1 MSTSDEAPPA
11 PPLLLTA
18 DDLAGVL
25 GYIDEAI
32 LCCDDAATITFVSPG
47 IRHILGIDPTSMVGR
62 NVVDFVHPDNLTEV
76 VEGLARWAG
85 RRGSPQ
91 GEIIRLTTADGG
103 WRAVRFDS
111 HIGDLGALG
120 SYSFTLAA
128 AGAVDSQA
136 RELRSRI
143 QHEERVIRL
152 ASAFLQV
159 RHEDF
164 DKGLDTALEALAA
177 LEWITRVSVWVTD
190 PTRPNRMLL
199 RASWTAPANAPLNEL
214 PEVLRISESSQMA
227 RLLRGEEVRLVE
239 PWAEA
244 DTDSVVAESRRAG
257 NVSLLSFPMMSDGT
271 CIGAVT
277 LSSTLMNVAYEASH
291 ASMLRAGAAIISQA
305 LVRHQAETRLAV
317 QARTDRVTGLGN
329 RWAFEESIEQALASV
344 ASGRSPGFGLALLDL
359 DGFKVVNDAHGHAV
373 GDRLLVDIAQR
384 LRSAADDHTV
394 LSRLGGDELLV
405 LIDDAADRT
414 EVLGRL
420 HVLLDALRVPF
431 DAAGVPHVLTAS
443 VGVVHATDATVE
455 GGELLRRADVAMF
468 RAKAR
473 GGDLVVVDDPTA
485 RNDDEARHDR
495 EQQLRRAVASDE
507 IVVHFQGEWDLATGA
522 LRGAEA
528 LARWEHP
535 TEGLL
540 AAGTFIPLA
549 EAIGVIGDLGLAVLR
564 RACAAAS
571 PWVDA
576 LGPGGFVLR
585 VNVAAAQLGQHD
597 LVERIDDI
605 LTDTGFPPT
614 ALCLELTEST
624 LLADPAAAA
633 TQFERLRAR
642 GVGLAIDD
650 FGTGYSSIAQLKD
663 LPLTALKIDRSFVE
677 GLPDDPVDRAIV
689 QATIEMAR
697 ALSLDVTAEGVETPG
712 QRDALVA
719 LGCTYAQ
726 GFLLARPEPVEAFAR
741 RIQESLPV

>member
-1 MSTSDEAPPA
+1 VSEPEQAPPA
-11 PPLLLTA
+11 PLLLTT

-25 GYIDEAI
+25 GYIDETI
-32 LCCDDAATITFVSPG
+32 LCCDDAGVITFVSGG
-47 IRHILGIDPTSMVGR
+47 IRHLLGIDPSSMVGR

-76 VEGLARWAG
+76 VEGLARWTG

-120 SYSFTLAA
+120 SFSFTLAA

-152 ASAFLQV
+152 ASAFLEV

-190 PTRPNRMLL
+190 PTRHDRMIL
-199 RASWTAPANAPLNEL
+199 RASWTAPANAPLTPL
-214 PEVLRISESSQMA
+214 PDVLRISESTQMA
-227 RLLRGEEVRLVE
+227 RLLRGEEVRICS
-239 PWAEA
+239 PWDEG
-244 DTDSVVAESRRAG
+244 DPDMVVQAALAAG
-257 NVSLLSFPMMSDGT
+257 TVSLLSFPMMSDGT

-277 LSSTLMNVAYEASH
+277 LSSTLTNVAYEASH

-305 LVRHQAETRLAV
+305 LVRHQAEARLSA

-373 GDRLLVDIAQR
+373 GDRLLADIAHR
-384 LRSAADDHTV
+384 LQSAADERTI

-405 LIDDAADRT
+405 LIDDAADRD
-414 EVLGRL
+414 EVLDRL
-420 HVLLDALRVPF
+420 GLLLDALRIPF
-431 DAAGVPHVLTAS
+431 DTAGVAHVMTAS
-443 VGVVHATDATVE
+443 VGVVHAADACVD

-473 GGDLVVVDDPTA
+473 GGDLVVVDDATA
-485 RNDDEARHDR
+485 RLDDAARLDK
-495 EQQLRRAVASDE
+495 EQALRRAVAADE
-507 IVVHFQGEWDLATGA
+507 ITVHFQGEWDLSTGV

-540 AAGTFIPLA
+540 DAGGFIPLA
-549 EAIGVIGDLGLAVLR
+549 EAIGVIGDIGMAVLR
-564 RACAAAS
+564 QACAEAA
-571 PWVDA
+571 PWVAA

-585 VNVAAAQLGQHD
+585 VNVAAAQLGQPD
-597 LVERIDDI
+597 LVEQIDDV

-624 LLADPAAAA
+624 LLADPTAAAA
-633 TQFERLRAR
+633 QLARIRAR

-650 FGTGYSSIAQLKD
+650 FGTGYSSIAQLKV
-663 LPLTALKIDRSFVE
+663 LPLTALKVDRTFVK

-697 ALSLDVTAEGVETPG
+697 ALSLDVTAEGVETPE
-712 QRDALVA
+712 QRGALVA
-719 LGCTYAQ
+719 LGCPYAQ
-726 GFLLARPEPVEAFAR
+726 GFLLARPEPGEAFAR
-741 RIQESLPV
+741 RVQEATSA

>member
-1 MSTSDEAPPA
+1 VSETDEAPRA
-11 PPLLLTA
+11 PLLLTA
-18 DDLAGVL
+18 DDLSGML

-32 LCCDDAATITFVSPG
+32 LCCDDAGTITFVSPG
-47 IRHILGIDPTSMVGR
+47 IRHILGIDPASMVGR

-85 RRGSPQ
+85 RRGSPR
-91 GEIIRLTTADGG
+91 GEVIRLTTADGG
-103 WRAVRFDS
+103 WRAVRYDS
-111 HIGDLGALG
+111 RIGDLGALG

-128 AGAVDSQA
+128 AGEVDSQA

-143 QHEERVIRL
+143 QHEERVVRL
-152 ASAFLQV
+152 ASAFLEV

-164 DKGLDTALEALAA
+164 DKGLDNALEALAA

-190 PTRPNRMLL
+190 PTRPDRMLL
-199 RASWTAPANAPLNEL
+199 RASWTAPANAPATAL
-214 PEVLRISESSQMA
+214 PDKVRISDSPVLS
-227 RLLRGEEVRLVE
+227 RLTRGEEVRIVG
-239 PWAEA
+239 PWSDDDEDGMAQYARQSE
-244 DTDSVVAESRRAG
+244 V
-257 NVSLLSFPMMSDGT
+257 VSLLSFPMMSDGT

-277 LSSTLMNVAYEASH
+277 LSSTLMNVAYEATH

-305 LVRHQAETRLAV
+305 LVRHEAEARLAV

-329 RWAFEESIEQALASV
+329 RWAFEESIERALASV

-373 GDRLLVDIAQR
+373 GDRLLVDIAHR
-384 LRSAADDHTV
+384 LRSAADDRTV

-405 LIDDAADRT
+405 LFDDAADRA
-414 EVLGRL
+414 EVLDRL
-420 HVLLDALRVPF
+420 QTLLLALRVPF
-431 DAAGVPHVLTAS
+431 DTAGTPHVLTAS
-443 VGVVHATDATVE
+443 VGVVHATDASMD

-473 GGDLVVVDDPTA
+473 GGDLVVLDDPTD
-485 RNDDEARHDR
+485 RSDEAILHDR
-495 EQQLRRAVASDE
+495 EQQLRRAVADGD
-507 IVVHFQGEWDLATGA
+507 IDVHFQGEWDLATGA

-564 RACAAAS
+564 RACTAAA
-571 PWVDA
+571 PWVAA

-585 VNVAAAQLGQHD
+585 VNVAAAQLGEHD

-605 LTDTGFPPT
+605 LADSGFPPA

-642 GVGLAIDD
+642 GIGLAIDD

-677 GLPDDPVDRAIV
+677 GLPEDPVDRAIV

-697 ALSLDVTAEGVETPG
+697 ALSLDVTAEGVETPE

-719 LGCTYAQ
+719 LGCTHAQ

-741 RIQESLPV
+741 RVQESLPA